1 MEGAALPG
9 YLRYVYTKRGQIAVA
24 TIYYLPLV
32 KFLTAYIN
40 PPEQSP

>member
-1 MEGAALPG
+1 MEGAVLPG
-9 YLRYVYTKRGQIAVA
+9 YLMYVHAKRDQIVVA

-40 PPEQSP
+40 SPEQSP